1 MNDACKLSPRTG
13 LGNAHTHLT
22 QAIRNVRLCTM
33 ANCPFRALTR
43 RPVLWSLAALAVL
56 IGAYSAAWLVLAERA
71 TAYVD
76 AWATM
81 QRARG
86 YDVRW
91 AAMDVG
97 GYPFALDVQIER
109 PSVRA
114 EPAQSGWHWTTDRV
128 RLHTRPW
135 RWFDYDV
142 MASATHRVAFADQ
155 VYALDAAD
163 LRGHVVIGARDWT
176 RATLDVNAMAL
187 RRGQTSVAEL
197 VDGTLV
203 VERFAAPAG
212 PHTERTLRLE
222 TRLNGLSIAG
232 LAASPLGPQIR
243 YVGSVVEAFSR
254 PPAALT
260 SSALTRWRDD
270 GGVLEVRKLDLR
282 YGPLMLGA
290 NGTVALDMDLQPQAA
305 FSARIT
311 GLFEAVDA
319 LHDAGVL
326 RDGNVLTAKLV
337 LGALGKR
344 DEATGETSITLPL
357 SIQDRTLHAGPLELG
372 RVPRVV
378 W

>member
-22 QAIRNVRLCTM
+22 WAIRNVRLCTM

-43 RPVLWSLAALAVL
+43 RPVLWSLAALVVL
-56 IGAYSAAWLVLAERA
+56 IGAYSAAWLVLAERT

-76 AWATM
+76 ARATM

-114 EPAQSGWHWTTDRV
+114 DNAQSGWHWTTDRV
-128 RLHTRPW
+128 QLHTRPW

-142 MASATHRVAFADQ
+142 TAPGTHRVAIGDQ
-155 VYALDAAD
+155 VYALDATD

-176 RATLDVNAMAL
+176 RATLDVRGMAL
-187 RRGQTSVAEL
+187 RRGQTSVTEL

-212 PHTERTLRLE
+212 SHSERTMRLE
-222 TRLNGLSIAG
+222 TRLNGLSIVG
-232 LAASPLGPQIR
+232 LSASPLGPQVR
-243 YVGSVVEAFSR
+243 YVGSVVEVFSQ
-254 PPAALT
+254 PPAALSPT
-260 SSALTRWRDD
+260 ELTRWRDD
-270 GGVLEVRKLDLR
+270 GGVRLARSGRL
-282 YGPLMLGA
+282 A
-290 NGTVALDMDLQPQAA
+290 QP
-305 FSARIT
+305 
-311 GLFEAVDA
+311 DA
-319 LHDAGVL
+319 LAV
-326 RDGNVLTAKLV
+326 
-337 LGALGKR
+337 
-344 DEATGETSITLPL
+344 S
-357 SIQDRTLHAGPLELG
+357 PLEAIVKLARAFLPAG
-372 RVPRVV
+372 A
-378 W
+378 WYHGTIWAFTLKFA